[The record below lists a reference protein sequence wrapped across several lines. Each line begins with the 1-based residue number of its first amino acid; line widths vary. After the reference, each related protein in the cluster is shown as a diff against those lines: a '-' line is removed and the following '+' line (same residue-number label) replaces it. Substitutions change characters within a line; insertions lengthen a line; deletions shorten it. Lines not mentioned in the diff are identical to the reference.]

1 MKIRL
6 KLPSINL
13 ISNNHIL
20 LFDGLCNLCNG
31 SVNFI
36 LKRDK
41 TGKFKFA
48 SLQSEIGIELCEK
61 YNIDPNIIDS
71 FVLLKNDK
79 IFIKSDAILEVLND
93 LSIGWRLFRIGIIL
107 PKIIRDYLYDFVA
120 KYRYRIFGKK
130 DECPIPTNDVQDRF
144 LA

>member
-1 MKIRL
+1 M
-6 KLPSINL
+6 KLPSIN
-13 ISNNHIL
+13 NNQIL

-48 SLQSEIGIELCEK
+48 SLQSEIGIKVCEK
-61 YNIDPNIIDS
+61 YNIDHNIIDS
-71 FVLLKNDK
+71 FVLLKNDM
-79 IFIKSDAILEVLND
+79 IFIKSYAILEVLKD
-93 LSIGWRLFRIGIIL
+93 LPIGWKLFRIGIIL

>member
-1 MKIRL
+1 L

-13 ISNNHIL
+13 ISNNQIL

-48 SLQSEIGIELCEK
+48 SLQSEIGVKLCEK
-61 YNIDPNIIDS
+61 YNIDHNIIDS
-71 FVLLKNDK
+71 FVLLKNDM
-79 IFIKSDAILEVLND
+79 IFIKSDAILEVLKD
-93 LSIGWRLFRIGIIL
+93 LPIGWWFFRIGIIL

-120 KYRYRIFGKK
+120 KYRYWIFGKK